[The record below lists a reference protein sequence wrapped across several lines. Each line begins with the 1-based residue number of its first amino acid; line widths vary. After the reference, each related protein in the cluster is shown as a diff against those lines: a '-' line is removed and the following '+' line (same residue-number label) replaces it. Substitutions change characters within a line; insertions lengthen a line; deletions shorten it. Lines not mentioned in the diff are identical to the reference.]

1 MMQSVSQAWVEP
13 RSKID
18 KHTSHIRS
26 LTSTVEGE
34 KKRKKDSV
42 ALPPPLQTFLK
53 HLHSLNILA
62 GVVKKKKKL
71 FCSAPV
77 MFVH

>member
-1 MMQSVSQAWVEP
+1 ME
-13 RSKID
+13 
-18 KHTSHIRS
+18 SHMYSR
-26 LTSTVEGE
+26 
-34 KKRKKDSV
+34 RRRKDSI

-62 GVVKKKKKL
+62 GTEKKKKKKL
-71 FCSAPV
+71 LCSAPV